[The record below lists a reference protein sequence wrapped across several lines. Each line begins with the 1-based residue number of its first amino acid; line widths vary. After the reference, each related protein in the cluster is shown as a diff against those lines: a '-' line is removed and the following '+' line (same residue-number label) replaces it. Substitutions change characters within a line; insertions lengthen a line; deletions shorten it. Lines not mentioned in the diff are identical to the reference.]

1 MKRIITESKHDTL
14 VNYIVRDILGQVKLF
29 SNSELEEAQID
40 LPDEGEY
47 YYTPFIFGET
57 FPFYIEL
64 YLFKTDSENYKI
76 DGDAPGDFEDDN
88 IRIGLYF
95 NPSLL
100 KNQIQQIKNNLIYT
114 VRHEYEHLLQVIS
127 DYENINYPK
136 KHQYKKDSLRT
147 LLKRQEIEPQL
158 RGYYLQSKKEK
169 KPFDLVIKNHLD
181 SLERNG
187 QINFLGP
194 ERKDIVVKILVDYA
208 KDLKLP
214 VKLSNLS

>member
-1 MKRIITESKHDTL
+1 MKRIISESKHDTL
-14 VNYIVRDILGQVKLF
+14 VNYIVKDILGQVKLF
-29 SNSELEEAQID
+29 SNSEIEEAQID

-100 KNQIQQIKNNLIYT
+100 KTQIQQIKNNLIYT

>member
-1 MKRIITESKHDTL
+1 
-14 VNYIVRDILGQVKLF
+14 LF

-100 KNQIQQIKNNLIYT
+100 KTQIQQIKNNLIYT